1 MFTFGP
7 LKILKLKTTI
17 FTLLSNQGSTSI
29 AKKRKFASRKIE
41 LYLLVRMFSVNRRL
55 LQNFRQLSETEQK
68 LCAYGRFPRQE
79 VLWKSLYF
87 MRYCFLVFVI
97 VGTLNPYS
105 SHQCAIK
112 IV

>member
-7 LKILKLKTTI
+7 LKILKLKTAI

-55 LQNFRQLSETEQK
+55 LQNFRQLSEIEQK

-79 VLWKSLYF
+79 VWWKSLYF
-87 MRYCFLVFVI
+87 MRYCLLVFVI